1 MRFSSLLARVSVART
16 PRSSS
21 PSAVAGV
28 VCKGLGVRASSAGF
42 GASVGGGS
50 GLGGSARGSRGGA
63 GRGRGGAVRGGSG
76 VGSGGGGGGASTSV
90 DSISRSGG
98 GGTASGAS
106 GIVGVAFACTRAHPE
121 QASRQQPAITGQ
133 NSGRTREYGFIEMRL
148 LLHRPRTTATVLA
161 PIGALTAHCSLLTE
175 TMPAAAAP

>member
-1 MRFSSLLARVSVART
+1 MRFSSLLARISVART

-28 VCKGLGVRASSAGF
+28 VCNGLGVRASSAGL

-50 GLGGSARGSRGGA
+50 GLGGSARGCSRAGA

-90 DSISRSGG
+90 DSMSRSGG

-106 GIVGVAFACTRAHPE
+106 GIVGVAFACTRAQPE

-133 NSGRTREYGFIEMRL
+133 NSRPAREYDFIEMRL
-148 LLHRPRTTATVLA
+148 LLHRPRTKATVLA
-161 PIGALTAHCSLLTE
+161 SISCPPPTAT
-175 TMPAAAAP
+175 TPAAAAP